1 MASYRI
7 LVSGKVQGVYYRK
20 TIAQKA
26 LKHGYK
32 GFVRNLNNGDVEVGV
47 ILNESN
53 YNKFLAILKQG
64 SSYSK
69 VTNLQ
74 IKKTNETFYGFK
86 IRY

>member
-1 MASYRI
+1 MTSYKI
-7 LVSGKVQGVYYRK
+7 IVSGKVQGVYYRK

-26 LKHGYK
+26 NKLGYK
-32 GFVRNLNNGDVEVGV
+32 GFVRNMPDGTVEVGV
-47 ILNESN
+47 MLNESN
-53 YNKFLAILKQG
+53 YDRFLAILKQG

-69 VTNLQ
+69 VANLQ